1 MYGVKVCYTVFVEH
15 LINEQP
21 TLFTK
26 AFLSHEAE
34 ELLPKKLLASKAPPI
49 KCQGIK
55 TKLVPFIAQSIQWQG
70 KGVWLEPFLG
80 SGTVLFNIKPDR
92 ALVSDTNI
100 HIIRFYQ
107 NIQSKTITAEKVRK
121 FLAREGQLLSKKGE
135 DHYYEIRDRFN
146 AEGDSLDFLFLS
158 RSCFNGVMRF
168 NKKGQ
173 FNVPFCRK
181 PKRFQPALI
190 TKIVNQ
196 VSWVAEIIKDRDW
209 TFEVLGWR
217 DALKR
222 ARHEDFIYADPP
234 YSGRH
239 NDYYNQWADED
250 ARELVEFLSNQSAK
264 FALSTWK
271 ENRYRSNAL
280 LSYLPKE
287 LAVKFNKHFYHVGSS
302 EKYRN
307 EMEEALILSASSKA
321 V

>member
-1 MYGVKVCYTVFVEH
+1 MVCYTAFVEH
-15 LINEQP
+15 LTNEQP
-21 TLFTK
+21 TLFTN
-26 AFLSHEAE
+26 ALIGHEAAC
-34 ELLPKKLLASKAPPI
+34 LLPKKLLTPKAPPI

-80 SGTVLFNIKPDR
+80 SGTVLFNIKPER

-107 NIQSKTITAEKVRK
+107 NIQSKAITPEKVRR
-121 FLAREGQLLSKKGE
+121 FLVQEGQQLSKKGE
-135 DHYYEIRDRFN
+135 EHYYYIRDRFN
-146 AEGDSLDFLFLS
+146 AEGDSFDFLFLS

-181 PKRFQPALI
+181 PERFRPPLI

-196 VSWVAEIIKDRDW
+196 VFWVSEIIKSKDW
-209 TFEVLGWR
+209 SFEVLSWR
-217 DALKR
+217 DALTR

-234 YSGRH
+234 YTGRH
-239 NDYYNQWADED
+239 NDYYNQWSDED
-250 ARELVEFLSNQSAK
+250 ARELVEFLSNQSAT

-280 LSYLPKE
+280 LSYLPKA
-287 LAVKFNKHFYHVGSS
+287 LVVKSNKHFYHVGSS
-302 EKYRN
+302 EAYRN
-307 EMEEALILSASSKA
+307 EMEEALILSI
-321 V
+321 